1 MNDGKRMFDVV
12 RKYFADSP
20 HVVTQFTGRPILRF
34 SHEGSNGRWVCIAH
48 CREADDRFVFYSIG
62 LAATPVERRAALAEF
77 VTRANFGMVV
87 GNFELDMDD
96 GEVRYKTSIDVEGDR
111 LSTALLHQLVRV
123 NLEMMDKY
131 LPGLY
136 AVANEGLDAL
146 AAIVAVEG
154 PQERRAEVEG

>member
-1 MNDGKRMFDVV
+1 M
-12 RKYFADSP
+12 
-20 HVVTQFTGRPILRF
+20 
-34 SHEGSNGRWVCIAH
+34 
-48 CREADDRFVFYSIG
+48 
-62 LAATPVERRAALAEF
+62 ERRAALAEF
-77 VTRANFGMVV
+77 VTRANFGLVV
-87 GNFELDMDD
+87 GNFEMDMDD